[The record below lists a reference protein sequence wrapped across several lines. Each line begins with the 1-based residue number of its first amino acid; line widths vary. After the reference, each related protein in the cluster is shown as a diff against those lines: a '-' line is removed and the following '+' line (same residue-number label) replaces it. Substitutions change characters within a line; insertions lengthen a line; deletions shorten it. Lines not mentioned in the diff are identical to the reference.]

1 MNHLWSY
8 KNTLQFNCNVFLDRL
23 KYCDEV
29 MLRHR
34 VIDQQYKA
42 LSTKNT
48 RHNL

>member
-8 KNTLQFNCNVFLDRL
+8 KNTLQCNINVFLDRL
-23 KYCDEV
+23 KYFDEV
-29 MLRHR
+29 MLRLR
-34 VIDQQYKA
+34 VIYQQYKA

>member
-8 KNTLQFNCNVFLDRL
+8 KNILQRNCNVFLDRL
-23 KYCDEV
+23 KNCNEV